1 MKHPTPSHWTF
12 AGRFFSGLF
21 LVSLLVPCQP
31 LAAQIEQSWYQL
43 TLGASVNLHT
53 NLGKRAFR
61 NNFPGIKAFV
71 GFASSN
77 KLYLKSDRN
86 FGLFNFSVNLSIYNK
101 SLGNSLNLL
110 YQDNQVDLTS
120 SFTLGVIRESGPRY
134 IRQMQTINNTPF
146 YNLRHD
152 GEYALLVSTNFIL
165 NNHRRNQT
173 VGAITLTTGRFS
185 LNYYND
191 GGPPINNVGL
201 GDGFD
206 RWWTGGVGMY
216 LHHRDEYNVGEFYF
230 DQFTGYE
237 KLMFELG
244 GIFGM
249 DIQDYDIFRS
259 FENAT
264 GKSGTYNLTQPGNFG
279 YNYNSSTYYGR
290 YFFSPQFGVQLG
302 VIGSLRNAEKETF
315 FALQDLIHLLKRDPL
330 HPNKDINRLF
340 YGITYYQP
348 YEIR

>member
-1 MKHPTPSHWTF
+1 MEHPTPTSRIT
-12 AGRFFSGLF
+12 GMRSLKGI
-21 LVSLLVPCQP
+21 LLVLLVMGSQVVR
-31 LAAQIEQSWYQL
+31 AQIEQSWFQL
-43 TLGASVNLHT
+43 TLGASVNLHS

-77 KLYLKSDRN
+77 KLNLNRDKD

-110 YQDNQVDLTS
+110 YQDNQIDLTS
-120 SFTLGVIRESGPRY
+120 SFSLGLMREAGPRY

-152 GEYALLVSTNFIL
+152 GEYAFLVSTNFIL
-165 NNHRRNQT
+165 NNHHRNQT
-173 VGAITLTTGRFS
+173 VGALTLTAGRFS

-191 GGPPINNVGL
+191 GGPPINNIGL

-216 LHHRDEYNVGEFYF
+216 LHDQGEYNVAELYF

-249 DIQDYDIFRS
+249 DIQDYDIFHS
-259 FENAT
+259 FQNASGET
-264 GKSGTYNLTQPGNFG
+264 GTYNLIQPSNFG
-279 YNYNSSTYYGR
+279 YNYNSSTYSVR
-290 YFFSPQFGVQLG
+290 YFFSPQFGMQVG
-302 VIGSLRNAEKETF
+302 VIGSLRNPEKETF
-315 FALQDLIHLLKRDPL
+315 YALQDLIHLLKRDPL
-330 HPNKDINRLF
+330 HPNKDVNRLF

>member
-1 MKHPTPSHWTF
+1 MKYPALTT
-12 AGRFFSGLF
+12 RISGLRSITGALILF
-21 LVSLLVPCQP
+21 LFAISHP
-31 LAAQIEQSWYQL
+31 LTAQIEQSWYQL
-43 TLGASVNLHT
+43 TLGASVNLHS

-61 NNFPGIKAFV
+61 NNFPGIKAFI
-71 GFASSN
+71 GFSSSN
-77 KLYLKSDRN
+77 KLNLNRDKD

-110 YQDNQVDLTS
+110 YQDNQIDLTS
-120 SFTLGVIRESGPRY
+120 SFTLGVIREAGPLY

-152 GEYALLVSTNFIL
+152 GEYAVLVSTNFIL

-173 VGAITLTTGRFS
+173 VGALTLTAGRFS

-191 GGPPINNVGL
+191 GGPPINNIGL

-216 LHHRDEYNVGEFYF
+216 LHNRDEYNVAEFYF

-259 FENAT
+259 FENASGQT
-264 GKSGTYNLTQPGNFG
+264 GTYNLTQPSNFG
-279 YNYNSSTYYGR
+279 YNYNSSTYYAR
-290 YFFSPQFGVQLG
+290 YFFSPQIGMQVG

-330 HPNKDINRLF
+330 HPNKDVNRLF